1 MLSRPPSAAVQEDA
15 EALDLDRVLELQA
28 ETIEAQQRAAA
39 GLAAQVMAAVVQQ
52 LAECRQ
58 LWPGGVDTAA
68 RLEAAIKVLGGCRR
82 PRPATPCMPGPA
94 GPAGRRASV
103 LWPGLSRAAL
113 LVFRLGEI
121 EDDAL
126 VSLLD
131 CQPKPPPV
139 CAGFVPIL
147 ALGGPCGG
155 WATHTANSFPIHII
169 YI

>member
-1 MLSRPPSAAVQEDA
+1 M
-15 EALDLDRVLELQA
+15 
-28 ETIEAQQRAAA
+28 AAA
-39 GLAAQVMAAVVQQ
+39 VQQ

-68 RLEAAIKVLGGCRR
+68 RLEAAIKVLGGMPPAP
-82 PRPATPCMPGPA
+82 PRDSLYALGQR
-94 GPAGRRASV
+94 GPAGRRAAV

-131 CQPKPPPV
+131 CQPKPPPGR
-139 CAGFVPIL
+139 AGLCQV
-147 ALGGPCGG
+147 
-155 WATHTANSFPIHII
+155 
-169 YI
+169 